1 MSITSEIRLRVR
13 KEGDV
18 VLNQLSA
25 KLNDLAQRSVLSN
38 NKFRDLANTLKA
50 SDTQIRTKSIQGLQ
64 DYARAWRELANNV
77 DITSKEFRQATQE
90 AQRFEREVAK
100 AQGRRGGGRLAGIA
114 QTTGAIAASGIFGG
128 PEGFLGAGIGALAGG
143 PAGAA
148 VGGAIGAQV
157 GMFRQQLGGTATYAA
172 EISRQRQ
179 ALQLVTKDVGEY
191 QRALSFIDRTSRD
204 LAIPQEIL
212 TRQFT
217 QLTASVKGAGGNVR
231 DAEKAFIGVASGIRG
246 TGGSLEQLDSAL
258 TATSQVF
265 SKGKVSAEELRQQIG
280 ERLPGAFSLFA
291 ESIGMTPQ
299 QLDKALEKGQ
309 VSLQD
314 FQKFSEKLFAEYGEN
329 AKIIADGPDA
339 AGDRLQTALSKLS
352 ESVGTLLK
360 PIGAEFQTVFAKIV
374 ISIDEAAK
382 KLASFLGLGKG
393 RAGEIAK
400 LERDIA
406 TTDTRLQ
413 AFARLRMQR
422 GGMLGPVEFAQ
433 EKTLT
438 QRSIKLRSELSALQA
453 AEKVTKQGLQEP
465 PSKLPGIDLQAAKTP
480 KTPKIPVQ
488 RIADLYAKSELGLE
502 LSQKQ
507 LRIEQLITKAKQQ
520 GNEYDEQ
527 ILPTIGSILQQNAKI
542 AQAQQKV
549 TDLVENKN
557 ILLKQGMSMEE
568 WTARYENAKITAQTE
583 AVNRKTAY
591 QKLQQQEA
599 EVSKKINEEEI
610 AARALI
616 QKALLDTQVQSAV
629 LTEEDR
635 KRLEINTVLSDVI
648 DKVYGKLTNEELLEA
663 IRQLRKGLED
673 AANAGKDFG
682 SKLAKSFADV
692 VKASGELAQNLGAS
706 LGNAFTGLGDQLA
719 EFVTTGKMQFGEF
732 ARSVLNDLAR
742 IFIQFAMFQTLK
754 ALVPSGSAFGKF
766 LGFANGGI
774 MTGNGALPLKRY
786 AAGGI
791 ATSPQLAMFG
801 EGSRPEAYVP
811 LPDGRTIPV
820 TMKGNGQMGNIV
832 VNVDAGG
839 TSVQGNQPD
848 ANKLGEALG
857 TAIRQELI
865 RQKRP
870 GGLLS

>member
-25 KLNDLAQRSVLSN
+25 KLNDLASRSTLTTS
-38 NKFRDLANTLKA
+38 KFNDLAATLKNT
-50 SDTQIRTKSIQGLQ
+50 DNQIRTKSINNLQ

-90 AQRFEREVAK
+90 AQRFEREAAK
-100 AQGRRGGGRLAGIA
+100 AQGRRTGGGRLAGIA

-157 GMFRQQLGGTATYAA
+157 GMARQQISGTATYAA

-299 QLDKALEKGQ
+299 ELDKALEKGQ

-339 AGDRLQTALSKLS
+339 AGDRLKTAMSKLS

-360 PIGAEFQTVFAKIV
+360 PIGAGFQDIFTKIINIIDKAVRKFNEFAKIV
-374 ISIDEAAK
+374 GQKDLQRLRTE
-382 KLASFLGLGKG
+382 
-393 RAGEIAK
+393 
-400 LERDIA
+400 A
-406 TTDTRLQ
+406 TTQAQLITDLEKMGAKRAQKGSILEEQYTRALDKQKRIQ
-413 AFARLRMQR
+413 AEIVRY
-422 GGMLGPVEFAQ
+422 
-433 EKTLT
+433 
-438 QRSIKLRSELSALQA
+438 ELKAKPPGA
-453 AEKVTKQGLQEP
+453 APEP
-465 PSKLPGIDLQAAKTP
+465 SSKLPGIDLGTDKAP
-480 KTPKIPVQ
+480 KAPKIPVQ
-488 RIADLYAKSELGLE
+488 RIADLYARSELGLE

-507 LRIEQLITKAKQQ
+507 LRIQQLVTKAKQQ
-520 GNEYDEQ
+520 GNEYDAQ
-527 ILPTIGSILQQNAKI
+527 LLPTIGAILQQNTKI
-542 AQAQQKV
+542 AQAQQQV
-549 TDLVENKN
+549 TDLIENKN
-557 ILLKQGMSMEE
+557 VLLKQGMSMEE
-568 WTARYENAKITAQTE
+568 WTARYDNAKIKAQTE
-583 AVNRKTAY
+583 IVNRKTAY

-599 EVSKKINEEEI
+599 EIGKRINEEEI

-616 QKALLDTQVQSAV
+616 QKALTDAATQSMV

-635 KRLEINTVLSDVI
+635 KRLEINTFLADVI
-648 DKVYGKLTNEELLEA
+648 DKVYGKLTNEELLNA
-663 IRQLRKGLED
+663 IRELRKGLQD
-673 AANAGKDFG
+673 AADAGKDFG
-682 SKLAKSFADV
+682 SKLGKSFAEV

-706 LGNAFTGLGDQLA
+706 LGNAFLGLGDQLA
-719 EFVTTGKMQFGEF
+719 EFVTTGKANFADF
-732 ARSVLNDLAR
+732 ARSVLNDLSR
-742 IFIQFAMFQTLK
+742 ILIQFAMFQTLK

-791 ATSPQLAMFG
+791 ASSPQLAMFG

-820 TMKGNGQMGNIV
+820 TMRGGGDMGNIV

-857 TAIRQELI
+857 IAVRQELI

-870 GGLLS
+870 GGLLA

>member
-38 NKFRDLANTLKA
+38 NKFKDLANTLKA
-50 SDTQIRTKSIQGLQ
+50 SDAQIRTKSIQGLQ

-100 AQGRRGGGRLAGIA
+100 AQGRRAGGGRLAGIA

-172 EISRQRQ
+172 EISKQRQ

-299 QLDKALEKGQ
+299 ELDKALEKGQ

-339 AGDRLQTALSKLS
+339 AGDRLRTALSRLS

-360 PIGAEFQTVFAKIV
+360 PIGAEFQTVFARIV

-422 GGMLGPVEFAQ
+422 GGMLGPVEFGQ

-438 QRSIKLRSELSALQA
+438 KRNIQLRSQLSALKA
-453 AEKVTKQGLQEP
+453 AEKVAQQGQAEP
-465 PSKLPGIDLQAAKTP
+465 PSKLPGILPDKSSTENEAKKLAQVAQQTFNKTLQQLGIT
-480 KTPKIPVQ
+480 
-488 RIADLYAKSELGLE
+488 LGLKERDSLVKKLSDIEADKLAAIQKGNTQE
-502 LSQKQ
+502 LKRLELASRRVTLDVEETALLTEREKLEGLITQGKAKGVDISNAANKLAVVNVAFKENQLNQQKQ
-507 LRIEQLITKAKQQ
+507 INAELLLEKAIAEEYYSQFAYGGDVTQIPTVFSAFKDQIKSLR
-520 GNEYDEQ
+520 
-527 ILPTIGSILQQNAKI
+527 
-542 AQAQQKV
+542 
-549 TDLVENKN
+549 
-557 ILLKQGMSMEE
+557 
-568 WTARYENAKITAQTE
+568 
-583 AVNRKTAY
+583 
-591 QKLQQQEA
+591 
-599 EVSKKINEEEI
+599 EEI
-610 AARALI
+610 A
-616 QKALLDTQVQSAV
+616 DTFPEMMQLADGLSA
-629 LTEEDR
+629 
-635 KRLEINTVLSDVI
+635 S
-648 DKVYGKLTNEELLEA
+648 
-663 IRQLRKGLED
+663 
-673 AANAGKDFG
+673 FG
-682 SKLAKSFADV
+682 TAFGNLVFSAKSARETMAQFFADIAQSFQNMV
-692 VKASGELAQNLGAS
+692 VQMINDYLRLQIISFFKNLFAPQPVSLLGNFFGGGGAS
-706 LGNAFTGLGDQLA
+706 TFTNPSFGVDTSGLAGPL
-719 EFVTTGKMQFGEF
+719 KPFG
-732 ARSVLNDLAR
+732 L
-742 IFIQFAMFQTLK
+742 
-754 ALVPSGSAFGKF
+754 
-766 LGFANGGI
+766 GGI
-774 MTGNGALPLKRY
+774 MTNNGALPLKRY

-791 ATSPQLAMFG
+791 ASSPQLAMFG

-820 TMKGNGQMGNIV
+820 TMKNGGQMGNIV

-839 TSVQGNQPD
+839 TSVQGNEPE
-848 ANKLGEALG
+848 ANKLGEVIG
-857 TAIRQELI
+857 IAIRQELI
-865 RQKRP
+865 KQKRP

>member
-128 PEGFLGAGIGALAGG
+128 PEGFIGAGIGALAGG

-157 GMFRQQLGGTATYAA
+157 GMARQQISGTATYAA

-191 QRALSFIDRTSRD
+191 QRALSFIDKTSRD

-291 ESIGMTPQ
+291 KSIGMTPQ
-299 QLDKALEKGQ
+299 ELDKALEKGQ

-314 FQKFSEKLFAEYGEN
+314 FQKFAEQLFAQYGEN

-339 AGDRLQTALSKLS
+339 AGDRLKTAMSKLS

-360 PIGAEFQTVFAKIV
+360 PIGAGFQDIFTKIINIIDKAVRKFNEFAKIV
-374 ISIDEAAK
+374 GQKDLVRLRTDLTAQNQLILDLEKAGAKGAQKGSILQEQY
-382 KLASFLGLGKG
+382 S
-393 RAGEIAK
+393 RA
-400 LERDIA
+400 LEKRRRIQGQI
-406 TTDTRLQ
+406 TQYELQ
-413 AFARLRMQR
+413 AKPA
-422 GGMLGPVEFAQ
+422 G
-433 EKTLT
+433 
-438 QRSIKLRSELSALQA
+438 A
-453 AEKVTKQGLQEP
+453 APEP
-465 PSKLPGIDLQAAKTP
+465 TSKLPGILPDTGSTENEAKKLAQVAQQTFNKTLQQLGIT
-480 KTPKIPVQ
+480 
-488 RIADLYAKSELGLE
+488 LGLTEREFLTKE
-502 LSQKQ
+502 LSNIEAEKLAAIQKGNTQELKRLELASRRVTLDVTENALLTEREKLEGLINQGKAKGVDVTNAANKLAAVNVAFKENQLNQQKQ
-507 LRIEQLITKAKQQ
+507 INAELLLEKDIAEEYYSQFAYGGDVAQIPTVFSAFEDQIKSLR
-520 GNEYDEQ
+520 
-527 ILPTIGSILQQNAKI
+527 
-542 AQAQQKV
+542 
-549 TDLVENKN
+549 
-557 ILLKQGMSMEE
+557 
-568 WTARYENAKITAQTE
+568 
-583 AVNRKTAY
+583 
-591 QKLQQQEA
+591 
-599 EVSKKINEEEI
+599 EEI
-610 AARALI
+610 A
-616 QKALLDTQVQSAV
+616 DTFPEMMQLA
-629 LTEEDR
+629 DG
-635 KRLEINTVLSDVI
+635 LS
-648 DKVYGKLTNEELLEA
+648 TS
-663 IRQLRKGLED
+663 
-673 AANAGKDFG
+673 FG
-682 SKLAKSFADV
+682 TAFGNLVFNAKSARETMAQFFGDIAQSFQNMVIQMINDYLRLQIISFFKNLFAPQPVSLFGNFFGGGGTSTFTNPSFGVDT
-692 VKASGELAQNLGAS
+692 SGLAGPLKP
-706 LGNAFTGLGDQLA
+706 
-719 EFVTTGKMQFGEF
+719 FV
-732 ARSVLNDLAR
+732 L
-742 IFIQFAMFQTLK
+742 
-754 ALVPSGSAFGKF
+754 
-766 LGFANGGI
+766 GGI

-820 TMKGNGQMGNIV
+820 TMRNGGEMGNIV

-839 TSVQGNQPD
+839 TQVQGDQPN
-848 ANKLGEALG
+848 ANRLGEALG
-857 TAIRQELI
+857 AAVRAELV

-870 GGLLS
+870 GGLLA